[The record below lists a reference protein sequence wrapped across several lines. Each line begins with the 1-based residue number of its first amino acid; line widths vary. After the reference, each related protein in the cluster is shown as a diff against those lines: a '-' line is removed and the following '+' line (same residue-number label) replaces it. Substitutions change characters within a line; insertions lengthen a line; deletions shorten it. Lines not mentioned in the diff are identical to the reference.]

1 MQAWQACFSCCR
13 CPPPFPP
20 PYILYVNYFSI
31 YHIWYFLHPPQQA
44 DAAQDALWKGA
55 SHDLGDWIG
64 EEAHGEEGDE
74 DDPVELG
81 GQRIENVLRLS
92 LNHLVE
98 ESQLW
103 FSINHKSAIGEA
115 NENDTE
121 EEVEE
126 KSHRI
131 DVRHHL
137 S

>member
-1 MQAWQACFSCCR
+1 MQAWQACSSCCR

-20 PYILYVNYFSI
+20 PYILYIIYLSI
-31 YHIWYFLHPPQQA
+31 YHLWYILHPPQQA
-44 DAAQDALWKGA
+44 DAAQDALWEGA
-55 SHDLGDWIG
+55 SHDLGDWVG

-74 DDPVELG
+74 DDPVELSE
-81 GQRIENVLRLS
+81 QRIEKVLRLL

-103 FSINHKSAIGEA
+103 FSINHKAAIGEA

-137 S
+137 P

>member
-1 MQAWQACFSCCR
+1 MW
-13 CPPPFPP
+13 
-20 PYILYVNYFSI
+20 YI
-31 YHIWYFLHPPQQA
+31 LHPPQEA

-55 SHDLGDWIG
+55 SHDLGDRVG
-64 EEAHGEEGDE
+64 EEAHGEEGGE

-103 FSINHKSAIGEA
+103 FSINHESTIGEA
-115 NENDTE
+115 NEDDTE
-121 EEVEE
+121 KEVEE
-126 KSHRI
+126 KSHGV

-137 S
+137 P

>member
-1 MQAWQACFSCCR
+1 M
-13 CPPPFPP
+13 
-20 PYILYVNYFSI
+20 YIICFSI
-31 YHIWYFLHPPQQA
+31 YNIWYILHPPQQA
-44 DAAQDALWKGA
+44 HAAQDALWKGA

-81 GQRIENVLRLS
+81 EQRIENVLRLS

-98 ESQLW
+98 ESQLG
-103 FSINHKSAIGEA
+103 FSINHESAIREA

-126 KSHRI
+126 KSHGV